1 MLKIDLDKYFDTLEY
16 VNEINKE
23 NFENLDLSDFFIDLD
38 KEKKIKIKERL
49 SKLNNYNRIYV
60 LSAYETLR
68 DEFDI
73 KLTEEKN
80 NETSNE

>member
-1 MLKIDLDKYFDTLEY
+1 MLKIDLDKYFDTLDY
-16 VNEINKE
+16 VNKINKE
-23 NFENLDLSDFFIDLD
+23 KFENLDLSDFFTNLD

-80 NETSNE
+80 N